1 MSAHRYDLIVIGS
14 GPAGEKGA
22 AQAAY
27 FGKKVAMVERDH
39 YLGGAAA
46 STTIPSK
53 ALRETALA
61 LSGIRSRRLYGVDLS
76 LRRQATVQDFL
87 HHEEVMKDAERKR
100 VANNMFRHNVD
111 IFRGIGSFEDQH
123 IVGVTS
129 RDKKPE
135 FLEGDVILIAT
146 GSSPRWPDNFPR
158 DNHIYDSDTIL
169 RIQDLPANMI
179 IVGGGVVG
187 CEYSCVF
194 AVLGIKVSLLQSRDI
209 LLPFLDRDVSLA
221 LQNSMS
227 RMGIVLK
234 IPMTIRRCT
243 AGTKG
248 VVIELDSDEVIKA
261 DTVMLATGRTSN
273 TTELNLEH
281 VGITLGRHGFLVVND
296 NYQVVH
302 PESHEPIPGI
312 YAAGDVIGPPALAST
327 SMEQARFA
335 IIKAFNLEPYKEHV
349 APVLPYGVYTIPE
362 CSGVGKTEEQ
372 CLSEGIDYVVGRAS
386 YSQNARGMIT
396 GDHDGF
402 LKLLFK
408 FNDDLRSP
416 MKLLGVHVIG
426 ETATE
431 LIHTGLSALMM
442 GASSDLFI
450 NTCFNYPTLTEL
462 YKYATY
468 DAMGRRAKRLN
479 SDQPM
484 PLDEG

>member
-1 MSAHRYDLIVIGS
+1 MPAHRYDLIVIGS

-27 FGKKVAMVERDH
+27 FGKKVAMVERDK

-61 LSGIRSRRLYGVDLS
+61 LSGLRSRQLYGVDLS
-76 LRRQATVQDFL
+76 LRRETTIQDFL
-87 HHEEVMKDAERKR
+87 HHEEVMKDDERRR
-100 VANNMFRHNVD
+100 VADNMLRHSVH
-111 IFRGIGSFEDQH
+111 IFRGIGSFEDRH
-123 IVGVTS
+123 TVKVTS
-129 RDKKPE
+129 RNKKPE

-146 GSSPRWPDNFPR
+146 GSSPRRPDNFPR
-158 DNHIYDSDTIL
+158 DRRIYDSDTIL
-169 RIQDLPANMI
+169 RIQDLPKTMV
-179 IVGGGVVG
+179 IVGGGVIG
-187 CEYSCVF
+187 CEYACVF
-194 AVLGIKVSLLQSRDI
+194 AVLGIKVFLLQSRDI

-227 RMGIVLK
+227 RIGIALRTSVTVK
-234 IPMTIRRCT
+234 RCIPRTR
-243 AGTKG
+243 G
-248 VVIELDSDEVIKA
+248 VATELDSSEVIKA

-273 TTELNLEH
+273 TTELNLDRA
-281 VGITLGRHGFLVVND
+281 GITPGRHGALVVND
-296 NYQVVH
+296 SYQVLH
-302 PESHEPIPGI
+302 PETHEPVPGI

-335 IIKAFNLEPYKEHV
+335 IIRAFNLEPYKRHV
-349 APVLPYGVYTIPE
+349 APILPYGVYTIPE

-372 CLSEGIDYVVGRAS
+372 CISEGIDYVVGKAS
-386 YSQNARGMIT
+386 YNQNARGMIT

-402 LKLLFK
+402 LKLLYK
-408 FNDDLRSP
+408 FNDDPRKP
-416 MKLLGVHVIG
+416 MTLMGVHAIG

-442 GASSDLFI
+442 DASGDLFI
-450 NTCFNYPTLTEL
+450 NTCFNYPTLNEL

-479 SDQPM
+479 S
-484 PLDEG
+484 E

>member
-1 MSAHRYDLIVIGS
+1 
-14 GPAGEKGA
+14 
-22 AQAAY
+22 
-27 FGKKVAMVERDH
+27 
-39 YLGGAAA
+39 
-46 STTIPSK
+46 
-53 ALRETALA
+53 
-61 LSGIRSRRLYGVDLS
+61 
-76 LRRQATVQDFL
+76 
-87 HHEEVMKDAERKR
+87 
-100 VANNMFRHNVD
+100 
-111 IFRGIGSFEDQH
+111 
-123 IVGVTS
+123 
-129 RDKKPE
+129 
-135 FLEGDVILIAT
+135 
-146 GSSPRWPDNFPR
+146 
-158 DNHIYDSDTIL
+158 
-169 RIQDLPANMI
+169 MI

-194 AVLGIKVSLLQSRDI
+194 AMLGIEVFLLQSRDI

-227 RMGIVLK
+227 RMGIALK
-234 IPMTIRRCT
+234 MPVTVRLCT
-243 AGTKG
+243 ARTKG
-248 VVIELDSDEVIKA
+248 VVVELGSGEVIKA

-296 NYQVVH
+296 NYQVLH
-302 PESHEPIPGI
+302 PETHEPVSGI

-335 IIKAFNLEPYKEHV
+335 IINAFNLEPYKKHV

-372 CLSEGIDYVVGRAS
+372 CVSEGIDYVVGKAS
-386 YSQNARGMIT
+386 YNQNARGMIT

-408 FNDDLRSP
+408 FNDDLSIP

-479 SDQPM
+479 SDQPI
-484 PLDEG
+484 PLDGG